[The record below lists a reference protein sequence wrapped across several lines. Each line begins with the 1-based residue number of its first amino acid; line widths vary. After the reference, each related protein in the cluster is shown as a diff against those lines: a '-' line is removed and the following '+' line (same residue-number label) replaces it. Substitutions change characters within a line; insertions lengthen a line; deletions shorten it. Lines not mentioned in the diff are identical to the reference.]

1 MSSCSIQ
8 NGGRRRG
15 GKRSRK
21 SHRGG
26 NDLAAAP
33 ALAPVAAPAPA
44 PVAAPAPESSSFLS
58 GFAKGVSDFTKKVG
72 DSAKDLSSKVTGSNP
87 PQQPLASSS
96 IPPEQS
102 GGRRRKKSK
111 TARKSRKSRRLKH
124 KRSRKSRK

>member
-33 ALAPVAAPAPA
+33 APVAAPAPA
-44 PVAAPAPESSSFLS
+44 PVAAPAPESSGFLS

-87 PQQPLASSS
+87 AQQPPLASSS
-96 IPPEQS
+96 IPSEQS

-111 TARKSRKSRRLKH
+111 TARKSRKSRRLKR

>member
-26 NDLAAAP
+26 NDLA
-33 ALAPVAAPAPA
+33 PAPA
-44 PVAAPAPESSSFLS
+44 PVAAPAPAPAPAPVADSDPAPASESTGFLS
-58 GFAKGVSDFTKKVG
+58 GLAKGVSDFTKKVG
-72 DSAKDLSSKVTGSNP
+72 DSAKDLSSKVTGSNLTVKP
-87 PQQPLASSS
+87 S
-96 IPPEQS
+96 EQS

-111 TARKSRKSRRLKH
+111 TARKSRKSRRLKR

>member
-26 NDLAAAP
+26 NDLAPAP
-33 ALAPVAAPAPA
+33 APVAAPAPA
-44 PVAAPAPESSSFLS
+44 PVAAPASESTGFLS
-58 GFAKGVSDFTKKVG
+58 GFARGVTAFTETVG
-72 DSAKDLSSKVTGSNP
+72 NNARKLSAKVTGTNLAQEP
-87 PQQPLASSS
+87 PLESSS
-96 IPPEQS
+96 IPSEQS

-111 TARKSRKSRRLKH
+111 TARKSRKSRRLKR

>member
-26 NDLAAAP
+26 NDLAAPAP
-33 ALAPVAAPAPA
+33 APVAAPAPA
-44 PVAAPAPESSSFLS
+44 PVAAPAPESPGFLS
-58 GFAKGVSDFTKKVG
+58 GLAKGFGDFTKKVG

-87 PQQPLASSS
+87 AQQPLASSS
-96 IPPEQS
+96 IPSEQS

-111 TARKSRKSRRLKH
+111 TARKSRKSRRLKR

>member
-33 ALAPVAAPAPA
+33 APVAAPAPA
-44 PVAAPAPESSSFLS
+44 PVAAPAPASS
-58 GFAKGVSDFTKKVG
+58 GFFSGMASTLGEFTERVG
-72 DSAKDLSSKVTGSNP
+72 KQAKDLSSKVTGSNP
-87 PQQPLASSS
+87 AQQPLASSGIS
-96 IPPEQS
+96 SEQS

-111 TARKSRKSRRLKH
+111 TARKSRKSRRLKR